1 MATPLFTMPTLG
13 YNGRFANQLFQYAF
27 LRLCARRRD
36 AAIQTFPWA
45 GQQLFGFRD
54 PLVDVVAPIVVDG
67 EAAPD
72 PDRYLHRGD
81 PLGDVVEFRGF
92 FQYDTRHYRPYRD
105 FIRQLFV
112 LEPMMKALC
121 DEVVTR
127 LRAGG
132 RPLVALHLRRGD
144 YGHAQ
149 FFRAPA
155 KWYADWLQGRA
166 EPRDPV
172 VYLCSEA
179 PGALAGHFPGQRIFH
194 AGLLPGLSPKLA
206 FILDFYVLTQADE
219 VAVSNSSFSFM
230 AAMLNERA
238 GAFVRPT
245 LEERQLVA
253 FDPWDAPVVLP
264 RQLVPGEQAELD
276 ACDRNLAPIAGH
288 KGPHAP
294 SMAHRPPSV
303 AFGPFCSSA

>member
-1 MATPLFTMPTLG
+1 MAHPVFTMPTLG

-27 LRLCARRRD
+27 LQLCARRRD

-54 PLVDVVAPIVVDG
+54 PLVDAVAPVVIDG
-67 EAAPD
+67 EAAAD
-72 PDRYLHRGD
+72 PELYLHRDD
-81 PLGDVVEFRGF
+81 PLGDLVEFRGF
-92 FQYDTRHYRPYRD
+92 FQYDSHHYRPYRD

-112 LEPMMKALC
+112 LEPMMRALC
-121 DEVVTR
+121 EEVVTR

-155 KWYADWLQGRA
+155 RWYGDWLRDRP

-172 VYLCSEA
+172 VYLCSESPAHLA
-179 PGALAGHFPGQRIFH
+179 PQFSGQRLFH
-194 AGLLPGLSPKLA
+194 AGLLPGLSPRLA

-238 GAFVRPT
+238 ASFVRPT
-245 LEERQLVA
+245 LEERRLVA

-264 RQLVPGEQAELD
+264 RALAAGEQAELD
-276 ACDRNLAPIAGH
+276 ACD
-288 KGPHAP
+288 HAP
-294 SMAHRPPSV
+294 EPA
-303 AFGPFCSSA
+303 AALA

>member
-1 MATPLFTMPTLG
+1 MAAPVFTMPTLG

-27 LRLCARRRD
+27 LRLCARRRG
-36 AAIQTFPWA
+36 AAILTFPWA

-54 PLVDVVAPIVVDG
+54 PLVDAVAPVVIDG
-67 EAAPD
+67 EEAPD
-72 PDRYLHRGD
+72 PDRYLHRDD
-81 PLGDVVEFRGF
+81 PLGDLVEFRGF
-92 FQYDTRHYRPYRD
+92 FQYDSRHYRPYRD
-105 FIRQLFV
+105 FIRRLFV
-112 LEPMMKALC
+112 LEPKMRALC
-121 DEVVTR
+121 EEVVTR

-155 KWYADWLQGRA
+155 RWYADWLRSRA
-166 EPRDPV
+166 KPGASV

-179 PGALAGHFPGQRIFH
+179 PAHLAPHFAGQRLFH
-194 AGLLPGLSPKLA
+194 AGLLPGLSPRLA

-219 VAVSNSSFSFM
+219 VAISNSSFSFM

-238 GAFVRPT
+238 TGFVRPT
-245 LEERQLVA
+245 LEDRQLVA

-264 RQLVPGEQAELD
+264 RVLQAGEQAELD
-276 ACDRNLAPIAGH
+276 ACD
-288 KGPHAP
+288 HAP
-294 SMAHRPPSV
+294 QPA
-303 AFGPFCSSA
+303 AALA